1 MNICVVKADSNELLA
16 YVSDKHEN
24 IIKEGYNIIIF
35 GETEP
40 ILHEVDGKVCVKDN
54 AFGIRLK
61 P

>member
-1 MNICVVKADSNELLA
+1 MNICVVKADTNELIA
-16 YVSDKHEN
+16 YVSEEHEN
-24 IIKEGYNIIIF
+24 IIMNGYNVIIF
-35 GETEP
+35 GKSEP

>member
-1 MNICVVKADSNELLA
+1 MNICVVKADSNELVA
-16 YVSDKHEN
+16 YASDEHEN
-24 IIKEGYNIIIF
+24 IIMNGYNIINF
-35 GETEP
+35 GENEP